1 MSVFLLILKIIG
13 ITLLIIIGVVI
24 TVLLLVLF
32 VPIRYKLYAEK
43 KEDEDFKAVA
53 KATWLLSFLTIK
65 AEYCKELYYR
75 VKILFFCIKKSD
87 NLNNKKSEKNN
98 ISSEKTE
105 PEINEDIISDD
116 YLLEETDIKPY
127 DASHIE
133 IEKNE
138 DYHSEYMEENEE
150 PSTENTEK
158 NEDDE
163 PSLIEKISFAINKIK
178 DIIRNFDNKIN
189 GIVLKIKDIINDTN
203 YYIDAVNDKKNQ
215 DAFILIKDKLILVL
229 KDIRPRKI
237 KGFLRY
243 GSEDPESTGKVISIY
258 SILFPVI
265 HDKIQFISEYDREV
279 FEGNLL
285 IKGRITV
292 AVLLYAFVKVY
303 FNKDAKRM
311 IKIFKK
317 E

>member
-13 ITLLIIIGVVI
+13 ITLLIIIGVVL

-98 ISSEKTE
+98 ISSENPE
-105 PEINEDIISDD
+105 PELKEDIISDD

-133 IEKNE
+133 IEKNA
-138 DYHSEYMEENEE
+138 DYHSEYIEENEE
-150 PSTENTEK
+150 PITDNTEK

-163 PSLIEKISFAINKIK
+163 PSLIEKLSFAIKKIK

-215 DAFILIKDKLILVL
+215 EAFILIKDKLILVL